1 MHPRGVRAESQTKST
16 WPPFNFG
23 WTAPGRYMWQHYQGC
38 GGSKPDLN
46 RSVEI
51 TADNAFYTTDGPVTL
66 QPKEQRSN
74 TPAPRAVTVACFFP
88 LPWPRS
94 RFGPCSWVRLLRHK
108 SAPLGACGDANA
120 IDSTT
125 HGCAPRLLAARHV
138 PGQPTPSTRRRMRMN
153 ERCRVDHHSW
163 LVQHPALYLD
173 TGTSTSTAAS
183 PVGTGRWPS
192 TRPRGT
198 TSAPR

>member
-1 MHPRGVRAESQTKST
+1 
-16 WPPFNFG
+16 
-23 WTAPGRYMWQHYQGC
+23 MWQHYQGC

-66 QPKEQRSN
+66 RSKEQRSN
-74 TPAPRAVTVACFFP
+74 TPAPRAVTLACFFP
-88 LPWPRS
+88 LLSFRCLGRVA
-94 RFGPCSWVRLLRHK
+94 RFWPCSWVRLLLHMY
-108 SAPLGACGDANA
+108 APLGACGDANA

-138 PGQPTPSTRRRMRMN
+138 SGWPAPSTRRRMRMN
-153 ERCRVDHHSW
+153 ERCRVDHNSW